1 MIIEA
6 MSWMDDNPFSS
17 GSRIYQRVLIAG
29 MIILGIGFITAIVGG
44 LTSTRA
50 LSFIAVWIMGAGLA
64 THIIAQTIRYAG
76 RRKELREN
84 LEADRKRRQ
93 QRGKD

>member
-1 MIIEA
+1 
-6 MSWMDDNPFSS
+6 MDDNPFST
-17 GSRIYQRVLIAG
+17 GSRTYQRVLIAG

-50 LSFIAVWIMGAGLA
+50 LSLAAVWIMGAGLI
-64 THIIAQTIRYAG
+64 THIIAQTIRYYG
-76 RRKELREN
+76 RRQELKAN

-93 QRGKD
+93 QRGKDTT

>member
-1 MIIEA
+1 
-6 MSWMDDNPFSS
+6 MDDNPFST
-17 GSRIYQRVLIAG
+17 GSRTYQRVLIAG

-50 LSFIAVWIMGAGLA
+50 LSMMAVWIMGAGLV
-64 THIIAQTIRYAG
+64 THIIAQIIRYAG
-76 RRKELREN
+76 RRQELREN

-93 QRGKD
+93 QGGKDST

>member
-1 MIIEA
+1 
-6 MSWMDDNPFSS
+6 MSWMDDNPFST
-17 GSRIYQRVLIAG
+17 GSRTYQRVLIAG

-50 LSFIAVWIMGAGLA
+50 LSLAAVWIMGAGLI
-64 THIIAQTIRYAG
+64 THIIAQTIRYYG
-76 RRKELREN
+76 RRQELKAN

-93 QRGKD
+93 QRGKDTT

>member
-1 MIIEA
+1 
-6 MSWMDDNPFSS
+6 MDDNPFTT
-17 GSRIYQRVLIAG
+17 GTRTYQRVLITG
-29 MIILGIGFITAIVGG
+29 MVILGIGFLFAIIGG

-50 LSFIAVWIMGAGLA
+50 LSFMAVWIMGAGLI

-76 RRKELREN
+76 RRRELREN

>member
-1 MIIEA
+1 
-6 MSWMDDNPFSS
+6 MDDNPFST
-17 GSRIYQRVLIAG
+17 GSRTYQRVLVAG

-50 LSFIAVWIMGAGLA
+50 LSLAAVWIMGAGLI
-64 THIIAQTIRYAG
+64 THIIAQTIRYYG
-76 RRKELREN
+76 RRQELKAN

-93 QRGKD
+93 QRGKDTT

>member
-1 MIIEA
+1 
-6 MSWMDDNPFSS
+6 MSWMDDNPFTT
-17 GSRIYQRVLIAG
+17 GTRTYQRVLITG
-29 MIILGIGFITAIVGG
+29 MVILGIGFFFAIIGG

-50 LSFIAVWIMGAGLA
+50 LSFMAVWIMGAGLI

-76 RRKELREN
+76 RRRELREN

>member
-1 MIIEA
+1 
-6 MSWMDDNPFSS
+6 
-17 GSRIYQRVLIAG
+17 
-29 MIILGIGFITAIVGG
+29 
-44 LTSTRA
+44 
-50 LSFIAVWIMGAGLA
+50 MGAGLI
-64 THIIAQTIRYAG
+64 THVIAQTIRYSG

>member
-1 MIIEA
+1 
-6 MSWMDDNPFSS
+6 MDDNPFST
-17 GSRIYQRVLIAG
+17 GSRTYQRVLVAG
-29 MIILGIGFITAIVGG
+29 MIILGIGFLTAIVGG

-50 LSFIAVWIMGAGLA
+50 LSVAAVWIMGAGLV

-76 RRKELREN
+76 RRQELKAN

-93 QRGKD
+93 HRGKDST

>member
-1 MIIEA
+1 
-6 MSWMDDNPFSS
+6 MSWMDDNPFTT
-17 GSRIYQRVLIAG
+17 GTHTYQRVLITG
-29 MIILGIGFITAIVGG
+29 MVILGIGFLFAIIGG

-50 LSFIAVWIMGAGLA
+50 LSFMAVWIMGAGLI

-76 RRKELREN
+76 RRRELREN

>member
-1 MIIEA
+1 
-6 MSWMDDNPFSS
+6 MDDNPFST
-17 GSRIYQRVLIAG
+17 GSRTYQRVLITG
-29 MIILGIGFITAIVGG
+29 MVILGIGFLFAIIGG

-50 LSFIAVWIMGAGLA
+50 LSLMAIWIMGAGLV
-64 THIIAQTIRYAG
+64 THIIAQIIRYAG
-76 RRKELREN
+76 RRQELREN

>member
-1 MIIEA
+1 
-6 MSWMDDNPFSS
+6 MSWMDDNPFTT
-17 GSRIYQRVLIAG
+17 GSRTYQRVLITG
-29 MIILGIGFITAIVGG
+29 MVILGIGFLCAIIGG
-44 LTSTRA
+44 LTSTRI
-50 LSFIAVWIMGAGLA
+50 LSLTAVWVMGAGLI
-64 THIIAQTIRYAG
+64 TNVIAQTIRYAG

>member
-1 MIIEA
+1 
-6 MSWMDDNPFSS
+6 MSWMDDNPFTT
-17 GSRIYQRVLIAG
+17 GSRTYQRVLITG
-29 MIILGIGFITAIVGG
+29 MVILGIGFLCAIVGG

-50 LSFIAVWIMGAGLA
+50 LSLIAVWVMGAGLV
-64 THIIAQTIRYAG
+64 THVIAQTIRYAG

>member
-1 MIIEA
+1 
-6 MSWMDDNPFSS
+6 MSWMDDNPFTT
-17 GSRIYQRVLIAG
+17 GSRTYQRVLITG
-29 MIILGIGFITAIVGG
+29 MVILGIGFLCAIVGG
-44 LTSTRA
+44 LTSTRT
-50 LSFIAVWIMGAGLA
+50 LSLIAVWVMGAGLI
-64 THIIAQTIRYAG
+64 THVIAQMIRYAG

>member
-1 MIIEA
+1 
-6 MSWMDDNPFSS
+6 MSWMDDNPFST
-17 GSRIYQRVLIAG
+17 GSRTYQRVLVAG

-50 LSFIAVWIMGAGLA
+50 LSLAAVWIMGAGLI
-64 THIIAQTIRYAG
+64 THIIAQTIRYYG
-76 RRKELREN
+76 RRQELKAN

-93 QRGKD
+93 QRGKDTT